1 MANTIKIKRGLSSNI
16 DNTTL
21 AQGELAITTDT
32 NELYV
37 GVEGGKKKLG
47 SDVVVIYDTDD
58 ESTVVKKLAEA
69 ADGPDLTGNPAKI
82 KKECIYYETIGAP
95 EWSRIYKL
103 VYIASTVV
111 DSPHTSVTFSGGY
124 GELTIKIERG
134 EKVNGE
140 YQYIITKTTD
150 SYEQTSNKIDEIGV
164 KSYVSSSEY
173 PSEKAVVEYVNE
185 KVVQSNYNQ
194 NDEKAAD
201 YIKNRAIYK
210 DGRIIYDGKVTFSDG
225 SATITAPETLSDMLS
240 STPFLNE
247 KGEFILEMVVSIGG
261 RESSFYSNK
270 IGLNTYH
277 DTDEL
282 FNIYINISNSPIGP
296 GPIWSDESEVNRLI
310 ILYDRKVAK
319 FTAIQLIYLDN
330 TNESDVDCK
339 ITIGVVSSVV
349 KNYITSYNVPN

>member
-37 GVEGGKKKLG
+37 GSKDGKKKIG
-47 SDVVVIYDTDD
+47 SDVVIIYDTDD
-58 ESTVVKKLAEA
+58 ENTVVKKLAEA
-69 ADGPDLTGNPAKI
+69 VDGPDLTGNPAKI
-82 KKECIYYETIGAP
+82 KKECIYYEIGAP

-124 GELTIKIERG
+124 GELTMKIERG
-134 EKVNGE
+134 EEVNGE
-140 YQYIITKTTD
+140 YQYAITKTTD

-164 KSYVSSSEY
+164 KPYVSSSEY
-173 PSEKAVVEYVNE
+173 PSEKAVVDYVNE
-185 KVVQSNYNQ
+185 KVVQSDYNQ

-210 DGRIIYDGKVTFSDG
+210 DGRVIYDGKIAFSNG

-261 RESSFYSNK
+261 RELGSFYSNK
-270 IGLNTYH
+270 IGLNKYH
-277 DTDEL
+277 SIDEL
-282 FNIYINISNSPIGP
+282 LNIYVNLPYTSGPISN
-296 GPIWSDESEVNRLI
+296 VNELI
-310 ILYDRKVAK
+310 IIYDRNATK
-319 FTAIQLIYLDN
+319 FTKIGFALSSDIS
-330 TNESDVDCK
+330 ESDVDCK

>member
-37 GVEGGKKKLG
+37 GIEGGKKRLG
-47 SDVVVIYDTDD
+47 SDVVIIYGTDD

-69 ADGPDLTGNPAKI
+69 IDGPDLTGNPAKI
-82 KKECIYYETIGAP
+82 KKECIYYETGVP

-103 VYIASTVV
+103 VNLASSVV
-111 DSPHTSVTFSGGY
+111 ESPFTSVTFLGGY
-124 GELTIKIERG
+124 GTLTMKIERG
-134 EKVNGE
+134 EEVNGE

-150 SYEQTSNKIDEIGV
+150 SYEQISNKIDEIGV

-173 PSEKAVVEYVNE
+173 PSEKAVVDYVNE

-210 DGRIIYDGKVTFSDG
+210 DGRVIYNGKVTFSNG

-261 RESSFYSNK
+261 RESSYYSNE
-270 IGLNTYH
+270 IGLNKY
-277 DTDEL
+277 DSIDEL
-282 FNIYINISNSPIGP
+282 LNIYVSLSYTFV
-296 GPIWSDESEVNRLI
+296 GPIWSDESNINKLI
-310 ILYDRKVAK
+310 IIYDRNATK
-319 FTAIQLIYLDN
+319 FTKIGFALSSDIS
-330 TNESDVDCK
+330 ESDVDCK
-339 ITIGVVSSVV
+339 ITIGVVSNVV
-349 KNYITSYNVPN
+349 KNYTTSYNVPN

>member
-16 DNTTL
+16 NNTIL

-47 SDVVVIYDTDD
+47 SDVVIIYDTDD

-69 ADGPDLTGNPAKI
+69 TDGPDLTGNPAKI
-82 KKECIYYETIGAP
+82 KKECIYYEMGAP

-124 GELTIKIERG
+124 RKLTMKIERG

-140 YQYIITKTTD
+140 YQYTITKTTD
-150 SYEQTSNKIDEIGV
+150 SYEQTSNKIDEIGA
-164 KSYVSSSEY
+164 KSYISSSEY
-173 PSEKAVVEYVNE
+173 PSEKAVVDYVNE
-185 KVVQSNYNQ
+185 RAVQSDYNQ

-201 YIKNRAIYK
+201 YIKNRAIYE
-210 DGRIIYDGKVTFSDG
+210 DGRVIYNGKVTFSDG
-225 SATITAPETLSDMLS
+225 SATITAPETLSNMLS

-261 RESSFYSNK
+261 QEMSLYSDG
-270 IGLNTYH
+270 IGIQKYGPVDQLYNEYICSIRN
-277 DTDEL
+277 
-282 FNIYINISNSPIGP
+282 FRMSIIYDKNLLQFTQIRISNPEITA
-296 GPIWSDESEVNRLI
+296 EVEVNCNI
-310 ILYDRKVAK
+310 K
-319 FTAIQLIYLDN
+319 
-330 TNESDVDCK
+330 
-339 ITIGVVSSVV
+339 IGVVSNVI
-349 KNYITSYNVPN
+349 KNWIVSYNMPN